1 MGVDLRVTDTRL
13 GNIVPADDVEAEVQQ
28 GSAFSVGG
36 IESANASAD
45 PFADVQR
52 VVAARTAE
60 AIVRSRIPIKV
71 IQVQGDG
78 TLILNYGNVF
88 FKPGDQLALFEV
100 GESFVDPDTG
110 EVLGAEETEIGRA
123 EITRAE
129 PRFLRARM
137 LDAQIVVEPGSVL
150 KRAATATGNAAG
162 QRSGSEW

>member
-1 MGVDLRVTDTRL
+1 MTDTRL
-13 GNIVPADDVEAEVQQ
+13 GRIVLADNVEAEVQQ

-36 IESANASAD
+36 IESTNASAD
-45 PFADVQR
+45 PFADAQR
-52 VVAARTAE
+52 VVAAKIAE
-60 AIVRSRIPIKV
+60 TIVTSRIPIKV

-129 PRFLRARM
+129 PRFSRARM
-137 LDAQIVVEPGSVL
+137 MDARVVVKAGSVL
-150 KRAATATGNAAG
+150 KRPASADGNASG